1 MSISK
6 ADNDRL
12 IHINFTMNEIHD
24 SADSIYEHLIDRE
37 YAQVLDHIENL
48 QLVLKTLEETIRD
61 GEEPM

>member
-1 MSISK
+1 MSIPK

-24 SADSIYEHLIDRE
+24 SADAIYEHLIDRE
-37 YAQVLDHIENL
+37 YAQVLYYIDNL

-61 GEEPM
+61 GEEGM

>member
-37 YAQVLDHIENL
+37 YAQVLYYIDNL

-61 GEEPM
+61 GEEGM